1 MKGERVLYPCYFN
14 ASITRGEGRRVS
26 RRLAVKSPTLGNLER
41 ALRKVRLTYRVEQK
55 HHPAMW
61 DKKEGRVI
69 VTWKESKEK
78 LLKRVAQVIEG
89 ER

>member
-1 MKGERVLYPCYFN
+1 MKGERILYPCYFN
-14 ASITRGEGRRVS
+14 ALITRGEGRRVS
-26 RRLAVKSPTLGNLER
+26 RKLAVKGPTLGNLEK
-41 ALRKVRLTYRVEQK
+41 ALKKARLTYRVEPKQ
-55 HHPAMW
+55 HPALW
-61 DKKEGRVI
+61 DKKEGRVL